1 MSSRQ
6 QPSPFI
12 MWPQNLTHSKL
23 YNLSHNKLDKTITM
37 VSSGLM
43 IFIQLAMDMFEAFRS
58 NQVINKTVGL
68 LLSEHRMNSKKQFT
82 FRCDARMINT

>member
-23 YNLSHNKLDKTITM
+23 YNLSHNKLYKTITM

-43 IFIQLAMDMFEAFRS
+43 IFIQLAMDKAFRS

-68 LLSEHRMNSKKQFT
+68 LLAEHRMNSKNSSPF
-82 FRCDARMINT
+82 AAMPA